1 MVTTKIIKRLSA
13 RLFDLIFSCSYVEQ
27 SSMFIEEGSLW
38 RETVYACRRCGKVE
52 SLAQNLIDSEEFWE
66 SESPYC
72 LSIDPL
78 ER

>member
-1 MVTTKIIKRLSA
+1 
-13 RLFDLIFSCSYVEQ
+13 
-27 SSMFIEEGSLW
+27 MFIEEGSLW

-66 SESPYC
+66 NESPYC
-72 LSIDPL
+72 LSIDSL